1 MSTSRK
7 VLCAFYA
14 LVALAAFWG
23 TWSENVAYFASPG
36 RAGAMFLFDL
46 KANPG
51 TRSISID
58 LTLFLLAAATWMI
71 LEARRIGVRFVA
83 AYIVGAFAIAIS
95 VTFPLFLI
103 ARELRLAKV
112 NGQGKRDT
120 PPTATDAV
128 GIVLLIAISAAL
140 VWYLH
145 AR

>member
-1 MSTSRK
+1 MSTPRK

-14 LVALAAFWG
+14 LVALVALWG
-23 TWSENVAYFASPG
+23 TWSENIAYLGSPAHG
-36 RAGAMFLFDL
+36 FGMFLSDL
-46 KANPG
+46 KSNPG

-71 LEARRIGVRFVA
+71 VEARRIGLRFVA

-103 ARELRLAKV
+103 AREMRLAKAG
-112 NGQGKRDT
+112 GQGTGDT
-120 PPTATDAV
+120 APTAIDVV